1 MRTQGKNVIH
11 ADFAISDVSAF
22 MPDAVKAN
30 GGFDVVHF
38 TQVLEHVVKPAQF
51 LANACLALR
60 PGGLLHLDV
69 PNDGGLTALAR
80 KLNPFSEGCG
90 EITPT
95 HHMIAYNKNTM
106 QQMIEA
112 AGFVV
117 DDIFACAYDDSV
129 FGLAHAHLL
138 KNGRLGAAWK
148 ASALLGLGGNLVALA
163 HKPLS

>member
-80 KLNPFSEGCG
+80 KLNPFSEGYG
-90 EITPT
+90 EITPP